1 MPTSMNGKTI
11 YDADNKA
18 DREEVLKKFHIKS
31 DTITYGNVGGQ
42 GFRDPRK
49 YIGDAGL
56 LRKKLVLSEDCSI
69 DFADKGSNAPLRKN
83 TREGAPTTK
92 GGKRKTRKTK
102 KSRKASRKQKRS
114 TRRR

>member
-1 MPTSMNGKTI
+1 MNGKKV
-11 YDADNKA
+11 YSADDKE

-31 DTITYGNVGGQ
+31 DTITFGNVGGQ

-49 YIGDAGL
+49 HIGDKGL

-69 DFADKGSNAPLRKN
+69 DFADKGSSAPLSKN

-92 GGKRKTRKTK
+92 EGGKRKTRKTK